1 MLRPRVLPLDLLCCF
16 KLLAGLGED
25 LGRLAFASCFLSAGR
40 GGDLAL
46 GGS

>member
-1 MLRPRVLPLDLLCCF
+1 MNVRQLNYYLLWGF

-25 LGRLAFASCFLSAGR
+25 LGRLAFVSCFLSAGG